1 MSKKSII
8 ISPWP
13 WLLALLCNASLA
25 ADIQQPMPR
34 LGTSVQKL
42 SPSAALIACPDK
54 IHGVSLSIDA
64 QYNAPSGWAPK
75 LAPTG
80 YQSQTLV
87 ISLHQVLS
95 GKLYCSYAKTS
106 LPTNLRLT
114 SISKN
119 VPAGKTCT
127 AVSGFKFECK

>member
-1 MSKKSII
+1 MSRKYLVV
-8 ISPWP
+8 SPWL
-13 WLLALLCNASLA
+13 WALLLLGNTSLA

-54 IHGVSLSIDA
+54 IHGVNLSADA

-75 LAPTG
+75 LTPTG
-80 YQSQTLV
+80 YQGLTLV
-87 ISLHQVLS
+87 ISLHQVLG
-95 GKLYCSYAKTS
+95 GKLYCSYAKSS
-106 LPTNLRLT
+106 LPTSLRLT